1 MYFDPMIT
9 KIGSRQRWTP
19 TRLQLHTLERIFDA
33 ETGTPSK
40 ETIKEITANLTKHGP
55 ISETNVYNWF
65 QNRRA
70 RSRRKHQNLT
80 PTSVNTDAEV
90 ETNVDSNDKNSKPDE
105 FVASQ
110 PAENLCHKNSQ
121 VSSGWQYLTPELD
134 DSLESSKNF
143 DHVAAIDGMLSHS
156 SMLLILCFLPL
167 HVSMFVSEVS
177 ILRM

>member
-90 ETNVDSNDKNSKPDE
+90 ETNVDSNDKNTKPDE

-121 VSSGWQYLTPELD
+121 VSSGWQYLTQELD
-134 DSLESSKNF
+134 DSLESSKIF
-143 DHVAAIDGMLSHS
+143 DHEAAIDGMLSNLVYVAYIVFS
-156 SMLLILCFLPL
+156 SFTRFY
-167 HVSMFVSEVS
+167 VSVCKIS
-177 ILRM
+177 IL

>member
-19 TRLQLHTLERIFDA
+19 TRLQLQTLERIFDA

-80 PTSVNTDAEV
+80 PSSVNTDAEV
-90 ETNVDSNDKNSKPDE
+90 ETNVDSNDKNTKPDE
-105 FVASQ
+105 FVVSQ
-110 PAENLCHKNSQ
+110 PAENLCRKNSQ
-121 VSSGWQYLTPELD
+121 VSSCWQYLTPEL

-143 DHVAAIDGMLSHS
+143 DHEAAIDGMLSNLVYVAYIVFS
-156 SMLLILCFLPL
+156 SFTRFY
-167 HVSMFVSEVS
+167 VSVCKIS
-177 ILRM
+177 IL

>member
-9 KIGSRQRWTP
+9 KIGSRQRWSPTP
-19 TRLQLHTLERIFDA
+19 LQLQTLERAFD
-33 ETGTPSK
+33 TVKGTPSK
-40 ETIKEITANLTKHGP
+40 EKIKEITANLTKHGP

-80 PTSVNTDAEV
+80 PSSVNTDAEV
-90 ETNVDSNDKNSKPDE
+90 ETNVDSNDKNTKPDE

-110 PAENLCHKNSQ
+110 SAENLCRKNSQ
-121 VSSGWQYLTPELD
+121 VSSCWQYLTPEL

-143 DHVAAIDGMLSHS
+143 DHEAAIDGMLSNLVYVAYIVFS
-156 SMLLILCFLPL
+156 SFTRFY
-167 HVSMFVSEVS
+167 VSVCKIS
-177 ILRM
+177 IL